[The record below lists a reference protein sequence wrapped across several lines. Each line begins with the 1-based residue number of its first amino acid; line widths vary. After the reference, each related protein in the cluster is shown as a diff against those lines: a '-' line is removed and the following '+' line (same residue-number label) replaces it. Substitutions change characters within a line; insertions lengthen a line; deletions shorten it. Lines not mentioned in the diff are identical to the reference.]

1 MSFAHHGWAFR
12 LDGLKSGQRLLLLVL
27 LDYARNGCLCAW
39 PSQKILSQKTGLV
52 ERQIR
57 RLLLQLQ
64 ELGLI
69 QISKAQT
76 KGKYVGNVYRIIT
89 GDNTREHDK
98 ECVQTIGHFS
108 DELNLNHRTTMS
120 DGHDNSENHRTTMSD
135 GLRKEKKS
143 NTKEKKRI
151 INLNKKKESIKK
163 EKVWVTTLRKVNGL
177 ELNDD
182 WVDMQ
187 EERFSDK
194 ILKDSA
200 LTFFTA
206 VEVEKKYKYKQ
217 PLTAFINWCK
227 REETKDEKPVSKR
240 FPKGRESVVSKDI
253 DEETR
258 RFAEQQRIN
267 RGQKS

>member
-64 ELGLI
+64 DLKLI

-89 GDNTREHDK
+89 GDNTREHD
-98 ECVQTIGHFS
+98 ENCIQFVGHFS
-108 DELNLNHRTTMS
+108 DDSNLNHRTSVS
-120 DGHDNSENHRTTMSD
+120 DGHDNDKNQRTSMSD

-163 EKVWVTTLRKVNGL
+163 EKDWVETLRKMDGL
-177 ELNDD
+177 KLNED
-182 WVDMQ
+182 WIAMQ
-187 EERFSDK
+187 EKRFSDN
-194 ILKDSA
+194 ILHNSA
-200 LTFFTA
+200 LAFFTG
-206 VEVEKKYKYKQ
+206 VEIEKKYKYKQ
-217 PLTAFINWCK
+217 PLSAFINWCK
-227 REETKDEKPVSKR
+227 KEEQRNGKTKLRSLEAGKPT
-240 FPKGRESVVSKDI
+240 GEDI
-253 DEETR
+253 FD
-258 RFAEQQRIN
+258 
-267 RGQKS
+267 KL

>member
-163 EKVWVTTLRKVNGL
+163 EK
-177 ELNDD
+177 D
-182 WVDMQ
+182 WVLTLEKVPGLNLSEDWIGMQ
-187 EERFSDK
+187 EKRFSDN
-194 ILKDSA
+194 ILHNSA
-200 LTFFTA
+200 LAFFTG
-206 VEVEKKYKYKQ
+206 VEIEKKYKYKQ

-227 REETKDEKPVSKR
+227 REEQRNGKTKLRSLEAGKPT
-240 FPKGRESVVSKDI
+240 GEDI
-253 DEETR
+253 FD
-258 RFAEQQRIN
+258 
-267 RGQKS
+267 KL